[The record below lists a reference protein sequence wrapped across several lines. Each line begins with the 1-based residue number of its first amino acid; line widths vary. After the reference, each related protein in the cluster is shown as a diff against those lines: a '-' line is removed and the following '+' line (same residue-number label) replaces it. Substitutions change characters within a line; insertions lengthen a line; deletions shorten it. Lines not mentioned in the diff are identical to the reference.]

1 MVIQQYQDP
10 QVGKWLKLGY
20 WYAEHKTI
28 IIKIIIGLLIA
39 INIGFWGNTFFNIY
53 KITQSNQYQEQMFLD
68 LVENRIPVEQLHQEI
83 KPEEI
88 EISQITIVPN
98 AAAKTSIIK
107 SADIVDAIAYAENLN
122 DDWIA
127 EIEYTFSANNSKTIS
142 RTAQLLPKEQT
153 ALIGLGLSG
162 PIIQSQA
169 DIDFKVSWTRAKQKD
184 KKLIERAQY
193 AKSSLKATVASI
205 QPLNGYTDVRVA
217 IENQGAYDL
226 ASSDV
231 IIILKR
237 MDSAY
242 AVSMYQ
248 TSGISAENDL
258 EINMRYHHSLP
269 SGMEA
274 QVFPLLDFL
283 DDSIYSVP
291 SKGLDFRL

>member
-1 MVIQQYQDP
+1 
-10 QVGKWLKLGY
+10 
-20 WYAEHKTI
+20 
-28 IIKIIIGLLIA
+28 
-39 INIGFWGNTFFNIY
+39 
-53 KITQSNQYQEQMFLD
+53 MFLD